1 MPTILIT
8 GTSRGLGLECV
19 RQYAEAGWNVLACAR
34 NPAASAELRALAT
47 TYAGRVKLL
56 PLDVEDHA
64 AIDKLARDL
73 DGTAIDV
80 LLNSAGTMGS
90 GSFAKDGLA
99 FGSFGHSDYQD
110 WEKLFRL
117 NVIGPMKMSEA
128 FVGHVARSEQKKI
141 VTLTSMLGSVAINRI
156 GSLYA
161 YRASKA
167 AVNAMMKS
175 MAIDLAKSH
184 GIAAT
189 ALHPGWVRTDLGGP
203 RADIDAETSV
213 AGMRKVIAAL
223 TLESAG
229 RFWVY
234 DGSELPW

>member
-1 MPTILIT
+1 VPTILIT

-19 RQYAEAGWNVLACAR
+19 RQYAELGWNVLACAR
-34 NPAASAELRALAT
+34 NPGASPELQALAT
-47 TYAGRVKLL
+47 THAGRVRLL
-56 PLDVEDHA
+56 LLDVEDHT
-64 AIDKLARDL
+64 AIDKLALEL
-73 DGTAIDV
+73 DVTAIDV

-90 GSFAKDGLA
+90 GSFTKDGLA

-117 NVIGPMKMSEA
+117 NVISPMKMSEA
-128 FVGHVARSEQKKI
+128 FVGHVGRSSQKKI
-141 VTLTSMLGSVAINRI
+141 VTLTSMLGSVANNRI

-175 MAIDLAKSH
+175 MAIDLGKSH

-203 RADIDAETSV
+203 RADIDVETSV

-223 TLESAG
+223 TLETAG